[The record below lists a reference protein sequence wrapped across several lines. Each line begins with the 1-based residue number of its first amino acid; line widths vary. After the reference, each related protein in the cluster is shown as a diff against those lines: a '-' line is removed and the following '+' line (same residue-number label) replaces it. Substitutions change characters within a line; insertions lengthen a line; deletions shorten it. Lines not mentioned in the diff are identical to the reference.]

1 MATRSCIPLI
11 SGIYLLIFYNETNAI
26 TGYTRRPLNGYYCN
40 TGQYKDMGRLDQL
53 TCTRS
58 CIMSDTCIL
67 LMYTPITNTCL
78 HLHGVPPCPRAIPHP
93 DIMIMRFRPSL
104 QEQCLIPSHLSDN
117 RLVRTD
123 SGISRLLARKY
134 KDGVVCMGLLPDTQ
148 NCGCACAG
156 NAGNVF
162 PVTAGKRSRHASR
175 HVRHARAVMHAG
187 IAI

>member
-1 MATRSCIPLI
+1 MRWILSPGRVFLYRNHRIPSMATTSCISLI

-26 TGYTRRPLNGYYCN
+26 TGYTRSPLNGYYCN
-40 TGQYKDMGRLDQL
+40 TGQYKDVGRLDQL

-58 CIMSDTCIL
+58 CIMSATCML

-78 HLHGVPPCPRAIPHP
+78 HLHSVPPCPRAIPHP

-104 QEQCLIPSHLSDN
+104 QEQCLFPSHLSDN

-134 KDGVVCMGLLPDTQ
+134 KDGVVCLGSSNDYGGSPFFSAAPRTREFALT
-148 NCGCACAG
+148 
-156 NAGNVF
+156 
-162 PVTAGKRSRHASR
+162 SRWR
-175 HVRHARAVMHAG
+175 
-187 IAI
+187 